1 MAREIFSE
9 EELPAS
15 ACHSFDRAFKNSR
28 FVNMGTIRDFI
39 LKSSVSDTEPGIS
52 TVAGKAKE
60 PNNTIPFYKLFTFAD
75 SWDKIL
81 MIVGTIGAIGS
92 GLAQPLMTL
101 IFGELIDVFGK
112 ANKDSI
118 VSEVSKVVLKYIYL
132 ALGCGTAAFLQV
144 ACWMITGERQTTRI
158 RSLYLTTILQQDIAY
173 FDREVSTGEVI
184 GRMSGDTILIQDA
197 IGEKVGKL
205 IQVVTVFVGGF
216 VIAFTKGW
224 RLSLVMLPIIPF
236 IVMSSGMTYFIRSK
250 MAKKIQNAYV
260 GAANVVQQAVGSIRT
275 VASLTGENKVMSEYK
290 KFLKSSYKSDV
301 VAGTSAGFGTGFV
314 RLIVLWNFG
323 LGVWVGAKM
332 VLQEGYTGGQV
343 FTILLAVIIGSNILG
358 QGAPSLAAF
367 ATAQAAAAKMF
378 ETMNRKPTID
388 AYDNKGKILD
398 DIRGDIELRDV
409 CFSYPSRPKEQ
420 IFTGF
425 CLFIPSGS
433 TTALVGN
440 SGSGKSTVIGL
451 IERFYEPLG
460 GQVLIDDVDLREIQ
474 IKWIRSKI
482 GLVSQEPVLFAGSI
496 RDNIGYGKDGASLEE
511 INDAALSANAYDLIS
526 KLPQG
531 FDTVVGE
538 NGVQL
543 SGGQKQRVAIAR
555 AILKDPR
562 ILLLDEATS
571 ALDIESERIVQGAL
585 EKAMVNRTTLIVAH
599 RLSTIRNA
607 DMIAVLYQGK
617 IVERVFRFIAIF
629 RPQGNSIVT
638 THQLH
643 TPFKLSGTHLELL
656 SDPQGVYSNLI
667 NSQEINKNEE
677 GKQDANIIMT
687 QPDNILYSQT
697 TSYVPKER
705 SICNEPSEKLP
716 MYRLAYLNRPEAAA
730 LVVGAVFA
738 SIYGAIHPVYGLL
751 LSSSIKTY
759 NELPHQLKK
768 DSVFWALMFVFLGA
782 IHVIVYPSMTY
793 LFSVAGMKLIKRVRV
808 MCFEKIVNMEIEWF
822 DRWEN
827 SSGAIGARLSTDAYL
842 IRSLV
847 GDFLAELVQGLASV
861 VVGLGIACAASWQ
874 LALIVFATIPL
885 LIFNGYV
892 QMRSVRGFSRDA
904 KLMYEEASQV
914 ANEAVTNI
922 RTVASFC
929 AQEKV
934 RATYNKKCKQPAL
947 NGAKQGL
954 INGIGFGLSICL
966 FYSVFATIFYA
977 GARLF
982 QDGKATSSDVFRVFY
997 ALATV
1002 AFAISSTSSFAPDW
1016 SKAKNAVASVFAILD
1031 RKSKVDPSD
1040 ESGITLECVVGEIE
1054 FDRVNFSYPTRP
1066 SIQILRDLS
1075 LTINSGKGF
1084 ENRLVGN
1091 VKVVA
1096 LVGESGSGKSTV
1108 ISLLERF
1115 YDPDSGRILLDGIE
1129 INKFPVK
1136 WLRQQM
1142 GLVSQEPILFNNT
1155 IQANI
1160 ASGKVEN
1167 ATESEI
1173 IAAAKL
1179 ANAHQFICGLQQGY
1193 DTMVGERGVQLSG
1206 GQKQRVAIARA
1217 ILKSPKILL
1226 LDEATSALDVE
1237 SEKIVEEALDKV
1249 MLNRTTIVIAH
1260 RLSTIRGA
1268 DVIAV
1273 FKNGSIVEKGNHN
1286 ALIGIKDGLYSSL
1299 VNLHTTCI
1307 LLLCNTESF
1316 SIVLQLQPSS
1326 PIPWEGY

>member
-1 MAREIFSE
+1 
-9 EELPAS
+9 
-15 ACHSFDRAFKNSR
+15 
-28 FVNMGTIRDFI
+28 MGTIRGA
-39 LKSSVSDTEPGIS
+39 VSDTEPGRS
-52 TVAGKAKE
+52 TGAGKEVKE
-60 PNNTIPFYKLFTFAD
+60 PKNTIPFYKLFTFAD
-75 SWDKIL
+75 SRDKIL

-118 VSEVSKVVLKYIYL
+118 VSEVSKVVLKYVYL

-144 ACWMITGERQTTRI
+144 ACWMITGERQSTRI

-173 FDREVSTGEVI
+173 FDQEVSTGEVI

-216 VIAFTKGW
+216 VIGFTKGW
-224 RLSLVMLPIIPF
+224 RLTLVMLPIIPF
-236 IVMSSGMTYFIRSK
+236 TVMSSGMAYFIRSK
-250 MAKKIQNAYV
+250 MAKRIQNAYV

-301 VAGTSAGFGTGFV
+301 VAGTSAGFGTGFL
-314 RLIVLWNFG
+314 RLIMLWNFG

-367 ATAQAAAAKMF
+367 ATAQVAAAKMF

-388 AYDNKGKILD
+388 AYDNKGKILG

-425 CLFIPSGS
+425 CLFISSGS

-440 SGSGKSTVIGL
+440 SGSGKSTVISL
-451 IERFYEPLG
+451 IERFYDPLS

-474 IKWIRSKI
+474 LKWIRSKI

-511 INDAALSANAYDLIS
+511 INDAALSANAYDFIS

-571 ALDIESERIVQGAL
+571 ALDVESERTVQGAL
-585 EKAMVNRTTLIVAH
+585 DKAMVNRTTLIVAH

-617 IVERVFRFIAIF
+617 IVER
-629 RPQGNSIVT
+629 
-638 THQLH
+638 
-643 TPFKLSGTHLELL
+643 GTHLELL
-656 SDPQGVYSNLI
+656 RDPQGVYSNLI

-677 GKQDANIIMT
+677 GKQDASIIMT

-705 SICNEPSEKLP
+705 SICNEPSEKFP

-738 SIYGAIHPVYGLL
+738 TIYGAVHPIYGLL
-751 LSSSIKTY
+751 LSSSIKTF
-759 NELPHQLKK
+759 NEPPHQLKK
-768 DSVFWALMFVFLGA
+768 DSVFWALMFVVLGT
-782 IHVIVYPSMTY
+782 IHIIVYPSMAY
-793 LFSVAGMKLIKRVRV
+793 LFSMAGVKLIKRIRV
-808 MCFEKIVNMEIEWF
+808 MCFKKIVNTEIGWF
-822 DRWEN
+822 DRPEN

-847 GDFLAELVQGLASV
+847 GDFLAELLQQLSSV

-874 LALIVFATIPL
+874 LALIVLATIPL

-914 ANEAVTNI
+914 ANDAVSNI

-934 RATYNKKCKQPAL
+934 IAAYNKKCTGPAT
-947 NGAKQGL
+947 NGTKQGL
-954 INGIGFGLSICL
+954 IGGIGFGLAICL
-966 FYSVFATIFYA
+966 LYSVYATIFYA
-977 GARLF
+977 GGRLF
-982 QDGKATSSDVFRVFY
+982 RDGKATSSDVFRVFY
-997 ALATV
+997 ALAMV
-1002 AFAISSTSSFAPDW
+1002 AFAISSTSSFAPDS
-1016 SKAKNAVASVFAILD
+1016 SKAKDAAASVFAILD
-1031 RKSKVDPSD
+1031 RKSKIDPSD
-1040 ESGITLECVVGEIE
+1040 DSGMTLECVVGEIE

-1066 SIQILRDLS
+1066 SIRILRDLS
-1075 LTINSGKGF
+1075 LTVNSG
-1084 ENRLVGN
+1084 
-1091 VKVVA
+1091 KVVA

-1115 YDPDSGRILLDGIE
+1115 YDPDSGRIMLDGIE

-1142 GLVSQEPILFNNT
+1142 GLVSQEPILFNDT

-1160 ASGKVEN
+1160 ASGKGEN
-1167 ATESEI
+1167 TTESEI

-1179 ANAHQFICGLQQGY
+1179 ANAHQFISGLQQGY
-1193 DTMVGERGVQLSG
+1193 ETMVGERGVQLSG

-1217 ILKSPKILL
+1217 IVKSPKILL

-1237 SEKIVEEALDKV
+1237 SEKIVEDALDKV
-1249 MLNRTTIVIAH
+1249 MLNRTTIIIAH

-1273 FKNGSIVEKGNHN
+1273 LKNGSIVEKGNHN
-1286 ALIGIKDGLYSSL
+1286 DLIGIKDGLYSSL
-1299 VNLHTTCI
+1299 VNLHTTC
-1307 LLLCNTESF
+1307 
-1316 SIVLQLQPSS
+1316 
-1326 PIPWEGY
+1326 